1 MQQVCNYLGV
11 QLIGKKILLEESKM
25 KNLKTSIVLTLVLA
39 MGTSFVGCGGGGST
53 PAVGASGT
61 FSFTSA
67 NSASITTGTTR
78 AIDVDATDPDGNAI
92 VYALSGVDAA
102 KFSVDANGLVS
113 FNAEPTAGTYSFT
126 VTATAGSKSITQDIT
141 VTVTAP
147 VNHAPVISSVA
158 VASVNENQNSA
169 IDVDATDADSDTLT
183 YSLEGG
189 ADAADVSIN
198 PNSGVV
204 SFNTAPD
211 FETKNSYSFTVG
223 VNDGVVTV
231 SQNVTITILDVA
243 EGTAPVI
250 TTANAISVDENQ
262 KSAVN
267 IDATDVDGDVITYS
281 LEGGA
286 DDASF
291 DINATTGI
299 VTFKNTPDYETKNS
313 YSIIAGASDATDTT
327 TKNIIIS
334 INDLVGGSKVVKTG
348 QSISYTPNDDGSYQS
363 GLDRS
368 FTKEGSFDTIW
379 GIIINDTRVV
389 IDNATNLEWKDTYYP
404 ISDNYNNAATYC
416 NNLDFNSKTD
426 WRLPTINELYTISD
440 RGANNPAIF
449 GNFDN
454 TYIDKRYW
462 SSTDYK
468 RSANKHYTL
477 GFDTGNDYTS
487 SDNQERYVRCVRKDF
502 VFWNPFF
509 IRFSRANNVV
519 SDRTTQLQWWDPTLI
534 TFVPGVF
541 VPLPLPGHFEPP
553 HIDYVGAAAQTG
565 TFAQAIAGCESL
577 SVDGK
582 SDWRLPNINE
592 LLTLVNRYKS
602 SGVAFYDDFKSNT
615 TGLYFSSTT
624 RADDTTKAWIV
635 NFSDGQDVIGTAK
648 TNTRQYR
655 CVRTMGD

>member
-1 MQQVCNYLGV
+1 
-11 QLIGKKILLEESKM
+11 M
-25 KNLKTSIVLTLVLA
+25 KNLKTSIVLALVLA
-39 MGTSFVGCGGGGST
+39 TGTSFVGCGGGSST

-67 NSASITTGTTR
+67 DSASITTGTTR

-92 VYALSGVDAA
+92 GYALSGADAA

-113 FNAEPTAGTYSFT
+113 FNAEPAVGTFSFT
-126 VTATAGSKSITQDIT
+126 VTASAGGKSITQDVT

-147 VNHAPVISSVA
+147 VNHAPEISSA
-158 VASVNENQNSA
+158 ATASVNENQTSA
-169 IDVDATDADSDTLT
+169 IDVDAADADSDTLT

-204 SFNTAPD
+204 SFNIAPD
-211 FETKNSYSFTVG
+211 FETKASYAFTIG

-231 SQNVTITILDVA
+231 PQNVTITILDVL

-267 IDATDVDGDVITYS
+267 VDATDVDGDTISYS
-281 LEGGA
+281 LAGGA

-291 DINATTGI
+291 DINSTTGI
-299 VTFKNTPDYETKNS
+299 VTFKNAPDYETKNS
-313 YSIIAGASDATDTT
+313 YSIIAGASDSMDTT
-327 TKNIIIS
+327 TKNIIIT
-334 INDLVGGSKVVKTG
+334 INDLTGGSKVPKTG
-348 QSISYTPNDDGSYQS
+348 QSVSYTANDDGAYQS

-368 FTKEGSFDTIW
+368 FTKEGSFSTFW
-379 GIIINDTRVV
+379 GIIINDTRMVV
-389 IDNATNLEWKDTYYP
+389 DNVTGHEWKDTYYP
-404 ISDNYNNAATYC
+404 IFQNYSDAATYC
-416 NNLDFNSKTD
+416 NDLDFRSKTD
-426 WRLPTINELYTISD
+426 WRLPSINELYAISD
-440 RGANNPAIF
+440 RGSNNPAIF
-449 GNFDN
+449 GEFDN
-454 TYIDKRYW
+454 TEIDKRYW
-462 SSTDYK
+462 SSTKYQ

-477 GFDTGNDYTS
+477 GFDTGNDYTA
-487 SDNQERYVRCVRKDF
+487 SDNQDRYVRCVRKDLTLWF
-502 VFWNPFF
+502 PWFT
-509 IRFSRANNVV
+509 RFTRANNVV
-519 SDRTTQLQWWDPTLI
+519 SDSTTQLQWRDPTI
-534 TFVPGVF
+534 MTFIPGVF
-541 VPLPLPGHFEPP
+541 VPFPLPGHFEPP
-553 HIDYVGAAAQTG
+553 HINYVGEASQTG
-565 TFAQAIAGCESL
+565 TFTQAIAGCEAL
-577 SVDGK
+577 SEDGK

-592 LLTLVNRYKS
+592 LLTIVNRYKS

-624 RADDTTKAWIV
+624 RDDDTTKAWIV

-648 TNTRQYR
+648 TSVQKYR